1 MDIEVI
7 KQSKEPLM
15 NRSYFEAKIVFQGKT
30 PSRIDMK
37 KDLCKKLESKD
48 NLTVVR
54 KIDNDYGTERAVI
67 SGYVYDDEATM
78 KNMENKHVL
87 LRHLTKAEQVAEKE
101 RVKAERQVA
110 APASGKKKK

>member
-1 MDIEVI
+1 MDIEVL

-15 NRSYFEAKIVFQGKT
+15 KRSYFEAKIVFQGKT

-54 KIDNDYGTERAVI
+54 KISTDYGTERAI
-67 SGYVYDDEATM
+67 INGYVYEDEATM
-78 KNMENKHVL
+78 KNIENKYVL
-87 LRHLTKAEQVAEKE
+87 VRHLTKTEQTAEKE
-101 RVKAERQVA
+101 RVKAEKQAA
-110 APASGKKKK
+110 APAAKKKKK